1 MTDACLLLW
10 LIIVSAVDVVR
21 REVPPWL
28 DLPALGL
35 ALACRALG
43 GVRAVALTLVVWAVL
58 FSLWEAR
65 VIGGGA
71 DARVLMVL
79 LGLYPD
85 PRLVALLGLALF
97 LAAAGVLALRRRP
110 PALNRT
116 PPPEEERQGRR
127 LMPCVPFYA
136 LAWAVFRFLVVRSQ

>member
-1 MTDACLLLW
+1 MTDVCLLLW

-43 GVRAVALTLVVWAVL
+43 GVRAAALTLVVWAVL

-65 VIGGGA
+65 VIGGGER
-71 DARVLMVL
+71 ARA
-79 LGLYPD
+79 GGRRRRASTP
-85 PRLVALLGLALF
+85 
-97 LAAAGVLALRRRP
+97 AAARKRARPRR
-110 PALNRT
+110 AT
-116 PPPEEERQGRR
+116 RR
-127 LMPCVPFYA
+127 G
-136 LAWAVFRFLVVRSQ
+136 SG